1 MNALRD
7 YGVPLAL
14 ALLLHAGVAAALLR
28 SWGSEAEETQVV
40 TPRIIKAELL
50 VMEKPVR
57 KPKPRPAPRVVAPK
71 PQLAPAKPPPPKP
84 KPEVQAPK
92 PPPKPD
98 PEVERRA
105 REEAARQQRLREL
118 MERSTALAL
127 DEEEVVEESAVE
139 ADTMTYA
146 DAISRA
152 IVEAWSRPP
161 SARNDMQARLQVDLT
176 PSGDLLGVHVLDGSG
191 NLAFDRSAETA
202 VRRAARTLGRFPVP
216 SELSVFEAH
225 FRHFTLLF
233 KPEDL
238 LR

>member
-1 MNALRD
+1 MNLLRD
-7 YGVPLAL
+7 YGAALAL

-28 SWGSEAEETQVV
+28 SWGAEAEETQVL
-40 TPRIIKAELL
+40 TPRIIKAQLL
-50 VMEKPVR
+50 VMEKPVQ
-57 KPKPRPAPRVVAPK
+57 KPKPRPAPRVA
-71 PQLAPAKPPPPKP
+71 PPKP
-84 KPEVQAPK
+84 KPAPTKPPPKPEAQTPK

-98 PEVERRA
+98 PEIDRRA

-118 MERSTALAL
+118 MEQSTALAL
-127 DEEEVVEESAVE
+127 DEEIVEESAVD

-176 PSGDLLGVHVLDGSG
+176 PSGDLIGVQVMDSSG
-191 NLAFDRSAETA
+191 NPAFDRSAETA

-216 SELSVFEAH
+216 PERSVFETH

>member
-1 MNALRD
+1 MNFLRD
-7 YGVPLAL
+7 YGAALIL
-14 ALLLHAGVAAALLR
+14 ALLLHAGVAAVLLR
-28 SWGSEAEETQVV
+28 GWEAEADEPQVV
-40 TPRIIKAELL
+40 TPRIINAQLL

-57 KPKPRPAPRVVAPK
+57 APQPKPPPAQTPPKPKPKPSKPA
-71 PQLAPAKPPPPKP
+71 PPKP
-84 KPEVQAPK
+84 KPEAVVPK

-98 PEVERRA
+98 PDVERRA

-127 DEEEVVEESAVE
+127 DEEAADERVVD

-152 IVEAWSRPP
+152 IVAAWSRPP

-176 PSGDLLGVHVLDGSG
+176 PSGDLIGVQVVDTSG
-191 NLAFDRSAETA
+191 NQAFDRSAQTA
-202 VRRAARTLGRFPVP
+202 VRKAARTLGRFPVP
-216 SELSVFEAH
+216 PERSVFEAH

>member
-1 MNALRD
+1 MNFLRD
-7 YGVPLAL
+7 YGTALLLA
-14 ALLLHAGVAAALLR
+14 ALLHAGVAAVLLR
-28 SWGSEAEETQVV
+28 GWEAEAEESQVV
-40 TPRIIKAELL
+40 TPRIINAQLL
-50 VMEKPVR
+50 VLEKPVR
-57 KPKPRPAPRVVAPK
+57 QPKPTPAPVRT
-71 PQLAPAKPPPPKP
+71 PPKP
-84 KPEVQAPK
+84 KPEPSKPPPRPKPEAVVPK

-127 DEEEVVEESAVE
+127 DEEAAEERTVD

-152 IVEAWSRPP
+152 IVAEWSRPP

-176 PSGDLLGVHVLDGSG
+176 PSGDLIGVQVVDTSG
-191 NLAFDRSAETA
+191 NAAFDRSAQTA
-202 VRRAARTLGRFPVP
+202 VRKAARTLGRFPVP
-216 SELSVFEAH
+216 PERSVFEAH